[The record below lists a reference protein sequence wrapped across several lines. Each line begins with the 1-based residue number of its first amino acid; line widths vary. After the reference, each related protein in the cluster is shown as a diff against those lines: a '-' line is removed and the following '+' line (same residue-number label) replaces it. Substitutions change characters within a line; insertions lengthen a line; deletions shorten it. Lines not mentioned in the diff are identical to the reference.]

1 MACREIFIE
10 MKLGEPPK
18 PFYLHIDTG
27 SGQTWVLCA
36 NGETLSIISS
46 LGPNGLLVTEEESV
60 VAYIGPTESLCRAHT
75 SDPEH
80 NMRCEEEDD
89 YACFFSIM
97 YADSSVYLGV
107 VVNESMTLSM
117 QDASEKRVFTL
128 FGCVLEKHSRVEK
141 LPLLTDGVDGLG
153 RCEGSLVD
161 QLWTSNV
168 IQKKILGVCLAKELR
183 QRPSGPLPAGR
194 VGFISLGMDFSS
206 KFDSQNLV
214 WSKLAG
220 PE

>member
-1 MACREIFIE
+1 MYVLRIFIHALQVHL
-10 MKLGEPPK
+10 KCK
-18 PFYLHIDTG
+18 FVDAF
-27 SGQTWVLCA
+27 CA
-36 NGETLSIISS
+36 LI
-46 LGPNGLLVTEEESV
+46 
-60 VAYIGPTESLCRAHT
+60 R
-75 SDPEH
+75 
-80 NMRCEEEDD
+80 
-89 YACFFSIM
+89 
-97 YADSSVYLGV
+97 
-107 VVNESMTLSM
+107 
-117 QDASEKRVFTL
+117 
-128 FGCVLEKHSRVEK
+128 CVLEKHSRVEK

>member
-1 MACREIFIE
+1 M
-10 MKLGEPPK
+10 
-18 PFYLHIDTG
+18 
-27 SGQTWVLCA
+27 Q
-36 NGETLSIISS
+36 
-46 LGPNGLLVTEEESV
+46 GPNGLLVTEEESV

-128 FGCVLEKHSRVEK
+128 FGY
-141 LPLLTDGVDGLG
+141 P
-153 RCEGSLVD
+153 SL
-161 QLWTSNV
+161 S
-168 IQKKILGVCLAKELR
+168 LAS
-183 QRPSGPLPAGR
+183 PC
-194 VGFISLGMDFSS
+194 
-206 KFDSQNLV
+206 
-214 WSKLAG
+214 
-220 PE
+220 